1 MKKKILILGS
11 EGQIG
16 GHLVDFFKKKKN
28 YQIIRHD
35 IVLNN
40 SFDLRNI
47 KNLKVER
54 NIKRSDFVFF
64 LAFDVGGSRYLNKYQ
79 NTYNFLMNNL
89 LIMTNVFKLLK
100 KHKKKFIF
108 ASSQMSNMDFSP
120 YGTLKRLGEDVTKS
134 LNAVYVK
141 FWNVYGVE
149 KDLAKSH
156 VVTDFVLKALKKK
169 QIKMLTSGSESREFL
184 YADDCSEALSIIME
198 KFNFFVKKNRE
209 LHLTTGKRIKIMN
222 IAKIIQKI
230 LLMRNIKIKIKPA
243 KNKDDL
249 QNNMNN
255 APNRFFLK
263 FWKPRYKIE
272 QGIKKIIDY
281 YQNISN

>member
-1 MKKKILILGS
+1 MKKNILILGS

-16 GHLVDFFKKKKN
+16 GHLQDYLKFKKKYNVIKFDL
-28 YQIIRHD
+28 I
-35 IVLNN
+35 LGKK
-40 SFDLRNI
+40 FDLRNFNNHLLEKKI
-47 KNLKVER
+47 KK
-54 NIKRSDFVFF
+54 SDFVFF
-64 LAFDVGGSRYLNKYQ
+64 LAFDVGGSRYLKKYQ
-79 NTYNFLMNNL
+79 KTYNFLINNL
-89 LIMTNVFKLLK
+89 LILSNVFRLLK
-100 KHKKKFIF
+100 KHKKKFVF

-134 LNAVYVK
+134 LNSVYVK
-141 FWNVYGVE
+141 FWNVYGIE

-230 LLMRNIKIKIKPA
+230 LLVRNIKIKIMPA
-243 KNKDDL
+243 KKKDDL

-255 APNRFFLK
+255 VPNRFFLK

-272 QGIKKIIDY
+272 QGIKQVIDY
-281 YQNISN
+281 YQNI

>member
-1 MKKKILILGS
+1 
-11 EGQIG
+11 
-16 GHLVDFFKKKKN
+16 
-28 YQIIRHD
+28 
-35 IVLNN
+35 
-40 SFDLRNI
+40 
-47 KNLKVER
+47 
-54 NIKRSDFVFF
+54 
-64 LAFDVGGSRYLNKYQ
+64 
-79 NTYNFLMNNL
+79 
-89 LIMTNVFKLLK
+89 
-100 KHKKKFIF
+100 
-108 ASSQMSNMDFSP
+108 
-120 YGTLKRLGEDVTKS
+120 
-134 LNAVYVK
+134 
-141 FWNVYGVE
+141 
-149 KDLAKSH
+149 
-156 VVTDFVLKALKKK
+156 
-169 QIKMLTSGSESREFL
+169 MLTSGSESREFL

-281 YQNISN
+281 YQNIST